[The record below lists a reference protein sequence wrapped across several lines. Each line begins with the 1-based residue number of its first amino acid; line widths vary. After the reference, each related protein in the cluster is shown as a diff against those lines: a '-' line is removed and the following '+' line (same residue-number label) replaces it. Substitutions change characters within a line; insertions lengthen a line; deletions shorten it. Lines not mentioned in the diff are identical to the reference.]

1 MPARSL
7 PCGGTMHKPPA
18 RSASRMAFLGG
29 FPRPLYGIARPRT
42 GCPRH
47 SISFQPGP
55 YGAALLLRSKKSP
68 AETRRLLLGLVGT
81 GVRAANQ
88 AASVVRAASVTPQA
102 DRTLLGPVH
111 RTPHAD
117 RTLVGPDAGLVLMM
131 TCVCKCER
139 A

>member
-88 AASVVRAASVTPQA
+88 AASVVRAAVVPTVA
-102 DRTLLGPVH
+102 AAAAVLTVV
-111 RTPHAD
+111 HAD
-117 RTLVGPDAGLVLMM
+117 RTAVVVVAVVVGPMM
-131 TCVCKCER
+131 ICVCKCER
-139 A
+139 T

>member
-7 PCGGTMHKPPA
+7 PYGGTMHKPPA

-29 FPRPLYGIARPRT
+29 FPRPLYGIAMSRT

-47 SISFQPGP
+47 SISFQAGP
-55 YGAALLLRSKKSP
+55 YGAALLRSKKKP

-88 AASVVRAASVTPQA
+88 AASVVRAAVVPTVA
-102 DRTLLGPVH
+102 AAAPVL
-111 RTPHAD
+111 TVVHAD
-117 RTLVGPDAGLVLMM
+117 RTAVVVVAVVVGPVMI
-131 TCVCKCER
+131 CVCKCDR
-139 A
+139 T